1 MWLTLSLCATRL
13 IKIAKMRIA
22 FCSDS
27 VPPVWDGVTRTLSEL
42 VTTLTDARVE
52 FQFLSAVHPD
62 PRLAWCDR
70 VHVVPSVPFPLYPYY
85 RLGLPVRRRLDRV
98 LDRFAPD
105 LIHVVT
111 PSLLGLYGLRYA
123 RRRGIPVL
131 ASFHTD
137 FVGLLEFYWL
147 RYADGLARFLAR
159 RFYGQCAATLV
170 PSRHQAAKLS
180 EYGIQNVGLWRR
192 GVDSAVFS
200 PAFRSA
206 ALRTEIG
213 TDGVP
218 IVLYVGRLGREKNL
232 NYLIA
237 AIELLHRG
245 GTPFK
250 LVIVGQGPMRRKLAR
265 RLPEAHFTGHI
276 EGAELARWY
285 ASADVFVFP
294 STAETFGNV
303 VLEAFASGLPVVA
316 VGGGAVGELVTPNVN
331 GLLAPADQ
339 PAVFAEQV
347 RMLLER
353 PADRARMAAGAL
365 VTAAAYRWPDVNRQL
380 LGHYER
386 IILQGARQ
394 ADRPLA
400 VAV

>member
-1 MWLTLSLCATRL
+1 
-13 IKIAKMRIA
+13 MRIA

-42 VTTLTDARVE
+42 VTTLTHARVE

-85 RLGLPVRRRLDRV
+85 RMGLPVRRQLDRV

-105 LIHVVT
+105 LVHVVT
-111 PSLLGLYGLRYA
+111 PSLLGLYGVHYA
-123 RRRGIPVL
+123 QRRGIPVL

-147 RYADGLARFLAR
+147 RYLDGLARFMAR

-180 EYGIQNVGLWRR
+180 GYGIQNVGLWRR
-192 GVDSAVFS
+192 GVDSVAFS

-206 ALRTEIG
+206 ALRAEIG
-213 TDGVP
+213 VEGVP

-232 NYLIA
+232 HYLIA
-237 AIELLHRG
+237 AIERLRRS

-250 LVIVGQGPMRRKLAR
+250 LVIVGQGPMRRTLAR
-265 RLPEAHFTGHI
+265 RLPEAHFTGHV
-276 EGAELARWY
+276 EGPDLARLY

-316 VGGGAVGELVTPNVN
+316 VGGGAVGELVTPNTN

-339 PAVFAEQV
+339 PAAFAEHV
-347 RMLLER
+347 RMLLEH
-353 PADRARMAAGAL
+353 PAERTRMAAGAL
-365 VTAAAYRWPDVNRQL
+365 ATAAEYRWSDVNRQL
-380 LGHYER
+380 LDHYER
-386 IILQGARQ
+386 IVLQGARQ

-400 VAV
+400 LAV

>member
-1 MWLTLSLCATRL
+1 
-13 IKIAKMRIA
+13 MRIA

-52 FQFLSAVHPD
+52 FQFLSAVRPD
-62 PRLAWCDR
+62 PRLAWRDR

-85 RLGLPVRRRLDRV
+85 RMGLPVRHRLDRV

-105 LIHVVT
+105 LVHVVT
-111 PSLLGLYGLRYA
+111 PSLLGLYGVRYA

-147 RYADGLARFLAR
+147 RHLDGLARFLAR

-180 EYGIQNVGLWRR
+180 DYGIQNVALWRR
-192 GVDSAVFS
+192 GVDSAAFS

-206 ALRTEIG
+206 ALRAEIG
-213 TDGVP
+213 ADGVP

-232 NYLIA
+232 HYLIA
-237 AIELLHRG
+237 AIELLRHS

-250 LVIVGQGPMRRKLAR
+250 LVIVGQGPMRRTLAR

-276 EGAELARWY
+276 EGADLARWY

-316 VGGGAVGELVTPNVN
+316 VGGGAVGELVTPNAN

-339 PAVFAEQV
+339 PAAFAEHV
-347 RMLLER
+347 GMLLER

-365 VTAAAYRWPDVNRQL
+365 VTAATYRWPDVNRQL
-380 LGHYER
+380 LDHYAR
-386 IILQGARQ
+386 IVLQGARQ

>member
-1 MWLTLSLCATRL
+1 
-13 IKIAKMRIA
+13 MRIA
-22 FCSDS
+22 FCSDA

-42 VTTLTDARVE
+42 VATLMDAQVD

-62 PRLAWCDR
+62 QRLAWCDR
-70 VHVVPSVPFPLYPYY
+70 VHVVPSVQFPLYPYY
-85 RLGLPVRRRLDRV
+85 RMGLPVRRQLDRV

-105 LIHVVT
+105 LVHVVT

-147 RYADGLARFLAR
+147 RRLGGLARFLAR
-159 RFYGQCAATLV
+159 RFYAQCAATLV
-170 PSRHQAAKLS
+170 PSRHQAAKLAD
-180 EYGIQNVGLWRR
+180 YGIQNVGLWRR
-192 GVDSAVFS
+192 GVDSAAFS

-206 ALRTEIG
+206 ALRAEIG
-213 TDGVP
+213 AHGVP
-218 IVLYVGRLGREKNL
+218 IVLYVGRLAREKNL
-232 NYLIA
+232 HYLIA
-237 AIELLHRG
+237 AIELLRRSD
-245 GTPFK
+245 TPFK
-250 LVIVGQGPMRRKLAR
+250 LVIVGQGPMRRTLAR
-265 RLPEAHFTGHI
+265 RLPEAHFTGHV
-276 EGAELARWY
+276 EGAVLSRLY

-339 PAVFAEQV
+339 PAAFAEHV
-347 RMLLER
+347 RLLLER

-365 VTAAAYRWPDVNRQL
+365 VTAAGYRWPDVNRQL
-380 LGHYER
+380 LEHYER
-386 IILQGARQ
+386 IVLQGARQ

>member
-1 MWLTLSLCATRL
+1 
-13 IKIAKMRIA
+13 MRIA

-62 PRLAWCDR
+62 PRLAWYDR

-85 RLGLPVRRRLDRV
+85 RLGLPVRRRLDR
-98 LDRFAPD
+98 
-105 LIHVVT
+105 
-111 PSLLGLYGLRYA
+111 
-123 RRRGIPVL
+123 VL

-159 RFYGQCAATLV
+159 RFYGQCATTLV

-200 PAFRSA
+200 PAFRRA

-276 EGAELARWY
+276 EGAELAC
-285 ASADVFVFP
+285 
-294 STAETFGNV
+294 
-303 VLEAFASGLPVVA
+303 
-316 VGGGAVGELVTPNVN
+316 
-331 GLLAPADQ
+331 
-339 PAVFAEQV
+339 
-347 RMLLER
+347 
-353 PADRARMAAGAL
+353 
-365 VTAAAYRWPDVNRQL
+365 
-380 LGHYER
+380 
-386 IILQGARQ
+386 
-394 ADRPLA
+394 
-400 VAV
+400 

>member
-1 MWLTLSLCATRL
+1 
-13 IKIAKMRIA
+13 
-22 FCSDS
+22 
-27 VPPVWDGVTRTLSEL
+27 V
-42 VTTLTDARVE
+42 
-52 FQFLSAVHPD
+52 
-62 PRLAWCDR
+62 
-70 VHVVPSVPFPLYPYY
+70 
-85 RLGLPVRRRLDRV
+85 LDRV
-98 LDRFAPD
+98 APD
-105 LIHVVT
+105 LVHVVT
-111 PSLLGLYGLRYA
+111 PSFLGLYGVHYA
-123 RRRGIPVL
+123 QRRGIPVL

-147 RYADGLARFLAR
+147 CYLDGLARFMAR

-180 EYGIQNVGLWRR
+180 GYGIHNVGLWRR
-192 GVDSAVFS
+192 GVDSVAFS

-213 TDGVP
+213 AAEGVP

-232 NYLIA
+232 HYLIA
-237 AIELLHRG
+237 AIELLRRSG
-245 GTPFK
+245 PPFK

-265 RLPEAHFTGHI
+265 RLPEAHFTGHV
-276 EGAELARWY
+276 EGPELASLY

-303 VLEAFASGLPVVA
+303 VLEAFASGLPVVG
-316 VGGGAVGELVTPNVN
+316 VSGGAVGELVTPNVN

-339 PAVFAEQV
+339 PAAFAEKV

-365 VTAAAYRWPDVNRQL
+365 ATAAAYRWPDVNQQL
-380 LGHYER
+380 LDHYER
-386 IILQGARQ
+386 VILQGARQ

>member
-159 RFYGQCAATLV
+159 RFYGQCATTLV

-192 GVDSAVFS
+192 GVDSTAFS

-206 ALRTEIG
+206 GLRTEIG
-213 TDGVP
+213 ADGVP

-237 AIELLHRG
+237 AIELLRRG
-245 GTPFK
+245 GTAFK
-250 LVIVGQGPMRRKLAR
+250 LVIVGQGPMRRKRASRGTSRVRSSPAGMRVPMSSCSR
-265 RLPEAHFTGHI
+265 RPPRRSGTWCSRHSPRGSLLLPSEAGRWVSSSPPTRTACSPRLTNPPSSPSRFACCWSAPPIAPVSRPGHSS
-276 EGAELARWY
+276 R
-285 ASADVFVFP
+285 
-294 STAETFGNV
+294 
-303 VLEAFASGLPVVA
+303 
-316 VGGGAVGELVTPNVN
+316 
-331 GLLAPADQ
+331 
-339 PAVFAEQV
+339 
-347 RMLLER
+347 
-353 PADRARMAAGAL
+353 
-365 VTAAAYRWPDVNRQL
+365 
-380 LGHYER
+380 
-386 IILQGARQ
+386 
-394 ADRPLA
+394 
-400 VAV
+400 

>member
-1 MWLTLSLCATRL
+1 
-13 IKIAKMRIA
+13 MRIA

-62 PRLAWCDR
+62 PRLAWRDR

-85 RLGLPVRRRLDRV
+85 RMGLPVRRRLDRV

-105 LIHVVT
+105 LVHVVT
-111 PSLLGLYGLRYA
+111 PSFLGLYGLHYA
-123 RRRGIPVL
+123 RRRGIPAL

-147 RYADGLARFLAR
+147 RYLDGLARFLAR

-170 PSRHQAAKLS
+170 PSRHQAAKLA
-180 EYGIQNVGLWRR
+180 EYGIPNVGLCRR
-192 GVDSAVFS
+192 GVGPAAFS
-200 PAFRSA
+200 PAYLSA
-206 ALRTEIG
+206 ELRAEVG
-213 TDGVP
+213 ADGAHGVP

-232 NYLIA
+232 HYLIA
-237 AIELLHRG
+237 AIDRLRHS

-250 LVIVGQGPMRRKLAR
+250 LVIVGQGPMRRTLER
-265 RLPEAHFTGHI
+265 RLPEAHFTGHV
-276 EGAELARWY
+276 EGVELARLY

-316 VGGGAVGELVTPNVN
+316 VGGGAVGELVTPDVN

-339 PAVFAEQV
+339 PAAVAEHV
-347 RMLLER
+347 RALLEHP
-353 PADRARMAAGAL
+353 PAPPPMG
-365 VTAAAYRWPDVNRQL
+365 AAALPPPPASPR
-380 LGHYER
+380 
-386 IILQGARQ
+386 
-394 ADRPLA
+394 
-400 VAV
+400 

>member
-1 MWLTLSLCATRL
+1 
-13 IKIAKMRIA
+13 MRIA

-42 VTTLTDARVE
+42 VKTLADAHVE
-52 FQFLSAVHPD
+52 FQFLSAVRPD
-62 PRLAWCDR
+62 PRLAWRDR
-70 VHVVPSVPFPLYPYY
+70 VHVVLSVPFPLYPYY
-85 RLGLPVRRRLDRV
+85 RLGLPVRRQLDRV

-111 PSLLGLYGLRYA
+111 PSFLGLYGLRYA

-137 FVGLLEFYWL
+137 FVGLLEHYWL
-147 RYADGLARFLAR
+147 RHLDGLARFLAR

-180 EYGIQNVGLWRR
+180 GYGIHNVSLWRR
-192 GVDSAVFS
+192 GVDTAAFS
-200 PAFRSA
+200 PAFRST
-206 ALRTEIG
+206 ALRAQIG
-213 TDGVP
+213 ADGVP
-218 IVLYVGRLGREKNL
+218 ILLYVGRLGREKNL
-232 NYLIA
+232 FYLIA
-237 AIELLHRG
+237 AIELLRHS
-245 GTPFK
+245 GTPFE
-250 LVIVGQGPMRRKLAR
+250 LVIVGQGPMRRHLAR
-265 RLPEAHFTGHI
+265 LLPAAHFTGHV
-276 EGAELARWY
+276 EGAELASWY

-316 VGGGAVGELVTPNVN
+316 VGGGAVGELVTPHAN

-339 PAVFAEQV
+339 PAAFAEHV
-347 RMLLER
+347 RLLLER

-365 VTAAAYRWPDVNRQL
+365 ATVAAYRWPDVNRQL
-380 LGHYER
+380 LEHYER
-386 IILQGARQ
+386 VVRQGARQ

>member
-1 MWLTLSLCATRL
+1 
-13 IKIAKMRIA
+13 MRIA

-62 PRLAWCDR
+62 PRLAWRDR

-85 RLGLPVRRRLDRV
+85 RMGLPVRRRLDRV

-105 LIHVVT
+105 LVHVVT
-111 PSLLGLYGLRYA
+111 PSFLGLYGLHYA
-123 RRRGIPVL
+123 RRRGIPAL

-147 RYADGLARFLAR
+147 RYMDGVARFLAR
-159 RFYGQCAATLV
+159 RFYGQCATTLV

-180 EYGIQNVGLWRR
+180 EYGIKNVGLWRR
-192 GVDSAVFS
+192 GVDSAAFS

-206 ALRTEIG
+206 ALRAEIG
-213 TDGVP
+213 ADGVP
-218 IVLYVGRLGREKNL
+218 IVLYVGRLAREKNL
-232 NYLIA
+232 HYLIA
-237 AIELLHRG
+237 AIELLRRS

-250 LVIVGQGPMRRKLAR
+250 LVIVGQGPMRRTLVR
-265 RLPEAHFTGHI
+265 RLPEAHFTGHV
-276 EGAELARWY
+276 EGVELARWY

-303 VLEAFASGLPVVA
+303 RLAALPSGLPAVA
-316 VGGGAVGELVTPNVN
+316 AGG
-331 GLLAPADQ
+331 
-339 PAVFAEQV
+339 
-347 RMLLER
+347 R
-353 PADRARMAAGAL
+353 AAGARVPPHPNGL
-365 VTAAAYRWPDVNRQL
+365 PAP
-380 LGHYER
+380 
-386 IILQGARQ
+386 ARQ
-394 ADRPLA
+394 P
-400 VAV
+400 